1 MGSRWRV
8 IEAVALP
15 MLTLLFLALW
25 QGYRHHTDAIRALRL
40 QLHELEQQQ
49 PAEVNTPNLMVE
61 QLEFLQRRQKDL
73 EKQIGEARRS
83 QQSWQTRERQRSQSL
98 PLAPKPTELE
108 PKPERTSLPGQDST
122 FNIIPIP

>member
-15 MLTLLFLALW
+15 MLTLLFLGLW

-49 PAEVNTPNLMVE
+49 SEGNTNNLMEE
-61 QLEFLQRRQKDL
+61 QLEFLQRRQESL
-73 EKQIGEARRS
+73 ETQIGDMRRA
-83 QQSWQTRERQRSQSL
+83 QQRWRTQERQRIQRTEPEPTTRPSL
-98 PLAPKPTELE
+98 DL
-108 PKPERTSLPGQDST
+108 
-122 FNIIPIP
+122 IPIP